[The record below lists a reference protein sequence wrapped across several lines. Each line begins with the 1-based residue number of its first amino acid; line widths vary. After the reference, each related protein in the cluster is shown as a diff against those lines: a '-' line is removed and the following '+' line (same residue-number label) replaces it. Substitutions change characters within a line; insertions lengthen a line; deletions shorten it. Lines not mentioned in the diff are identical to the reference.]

1 MLFRPLSEFILCITC
16 FDLFLCN
23 QFISLYS
30 LYGWDISAGEDQ
42 PNLAAHVL
50 RHVHVEGH
58 VSINDKR
65 LSMYD
70 DSGMITCSSLSLVW
84 GKIAT
89 FRKMRLP
96 VALELLELL
105 ATVNIPQPDRLV
117 TRPTDELRWIRRVEL
132 DANDAIAAIV
142 SNVSFTGN
150 FSTPLPR

>member
-1 MLFRPLSEFILCITC
+1 MLFRPLSEFILCITSL
-16 FDLFLCN
+16 DLFLCN

-70 DSGMITCSSLSLVW
+70 DSGMITYSSLSLVW
-84 GKIAT
+84 VNSSRNDSI
-89 FRKMRLP
+89 L
-96 VALELLELL
+96 ALTRTGVKRDLL
-105 ATVNIPQPDRLV
+105 
-117 TRPTDELRWIRRVEL
+117 
-132 DANDAIAAIV
+132 
-142 SNVSFTGN
+142 
-150 FSTPLPR
+150 

>member
-16 FDLFLCN
+16 LDLFLCN

-50 RHVHVEGH
+50 RHVRVEGH
-58 VSINDKR
+58 VSINDTR

-96 VALELLELL
+96 VAVSPIISVRRTLELLELL

-117 TRPTDELRWIRRVEL
+117 T
-132 DANDAIAAIV
+132 
-142 SNVSFTGN
+142 
-150 FSTPLPR
+150 